1 MQKYMTLE
9 KEIRD
14 YAETVK
20 QKTEKMFANNNRAM
34 RMKALTYFIERYT
47 DEIVQI
53 IHEHSLKEHSKINQD
68 CLICLLN
75 GGKENG

>member
-1 MQKYMTLE
+1 MTLE

-20 QKTEKMFANNNRAM
+20 QKTEKMFANNNRVM
-34 RMKALTYFIERYT
+34 RMRALTLFVERYT
-47 DEIVQI
+47 DEIIQI
-53 IHEHSLKEHSKINQD
+53 IHEHNLAEPSKINQD
-68 CLICLLN
+68 CLMCLLN

>member
-1 MQKYMTLE
+1 MTLE

-20 QKTEKMFANNNRAM
+20 QRTEKMFANNNRAM
-34 RMKALTYFIERYT
+34 RMRALTLFIEKYT
-47 DEIVQI
+47 DEIIQI
-53 IHEHSLKEHSKINQD
+53 IHEHNLEEPLKINQD